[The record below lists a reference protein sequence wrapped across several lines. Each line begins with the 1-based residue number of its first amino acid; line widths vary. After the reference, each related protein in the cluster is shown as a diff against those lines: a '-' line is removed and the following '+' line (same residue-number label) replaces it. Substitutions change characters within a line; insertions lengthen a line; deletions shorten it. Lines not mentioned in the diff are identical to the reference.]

1 MATSQLIPATAAHL
15 EVLRNLMQ
23 LYLYDFSEMLC
34 GEPEGHVDERG
45 LFDPGC
51 EMSRYVEQAGYNA
64 YLLRVDDHPAGFA
77 LISDRADKSPDGRGR
92 NIDEFFVMRCYRRQG
107 VGRWMAAQLFDSYR
121 GFWQVAQI
129 GPNRAAQAF
138 WRKVIGRYSGGR
150 YREFTVQERGFTI
163 VWQVFDSS
171 TW

>member
-1 MATSQLIPATAAHL
+1 MTSRQLIPATEAHL

-34 GEPEGHVDERG
+34 EEPEGHVDERG
-45 LFDPGC
+45 LFDAGW
-51 EMSRYVEQAGYNA
+51 EVDRYVRQVGYRA
-64 YLLRVDDHPAGFA
+64 YLLRVDDHWAGFA
-77 LISDRADKSPDGRGR
+77 LISERADKAPDGRGR

-107 VGRWMAAQLFDSYR
+107 TGRWMAEQVFDHWR
-121 GFWQVAQI
+121 GFWQIAQI

-138 WRKVIGRYSGGR
+138 WRRVIDRYSGGR
-150 YREFTVQERGFTI
+150 YREFTVQEHGFTI
-163 VWQVFDSS
+163 VWQTFDSS